1 MNNID
6 AEPLDD
12 NNPTARKRRV
22 LIVDDH
28 PLMRQGLTQLIN
40 QQPDLVVCGE
50 AEDVPEALR
59 QTSELKPDVVIVDLS
74 LRGSDGIQ
82 LIRSLHL
89 QYSQLPVLVL
99 SMHDEAIH
107 AERALKAGAWGYVMK
122 QEATNQVLS
131 AVRSVLAGD
140 IHVSQQV
147 SSKIMQGIVGG
158 SRSSQRSPIDR
169 FSDRELEVFRK
180 IGRGAATKEIAAELN
195 LSVKTIE
202 TYCAHIKEKLRLRS
216 QRQLV
221 QHAIQW
227 IMQNER

>member
-1 MNNID
+1 MNNKD
-6 AEPLDD
+6 TERLNV
-12 NNPTARKRRV
+12 NNLTGLKRRV

-28 PLMRQGLTQLIN
+28 PLMRQGLAQLIN
-40 QQPDLVVCGE
+40 QQPDLAVCGE
-50 AEDVPEALR
+50 AEDVSQGLR

-74 LRGSDGIQ
+74 LRGSDGIE

-89 QYSQLPVLVL
+89 QNAQLPVLVL
-99 SMHDEAIH
+99 SMHDEAIY
-107 AERALKAGAWGYVMK
+107 AERALKAGARGYIMK

-131 AVRSVLAGD
+131 ALRGVLAGEV
-140 IHVSQQV
+140 HVSHEV
-147 SSKIMQGIVGG
+147 SSRIMQGMVGG
-158 SRSSQRSPIDR
+158 SGGSQRSPIER

-180 IGRGAATKEIAAELN
+180 IGRGATTKEIAAELH

-202 TYCAHIKEKLRLRS
+202 TYYAHIKEKLRLRS
-216 QRQLV
+216 QRELV

>member
-1 MNNID
+1 MKSKD
-6 AEPLDD
+6 
-12 NNPTARKRRV
+12 TARLDANNLTALKRRV

-28 PLMRQGLTQLIN
+28 PLMRQGLEQLIN
-40 QQPDLVVCGE
+40 QQPDLAVCGE
-50 AEDVPEALR
+50 AEDVSQALQ

-74 LRGSDGIQ
+74 LRGSDGIE

-99 SMHDEAIH
+99 SMHDEAIY
-107 AERALKAGAWGYVMK
+107 AERALKAGAWGYIMK

-131 AVRSVLAGD
+131 AVRRVLAGE

-147 SSKIMQGIVGG
+147 SSRIMQGMVGG
-158 SRSSQRSPIDR
+158 SGSSQRSPIER

-180 IGRGAATKEIAAELN
+180 IGRGAATKEIATELH

-202 TYCAHIKEKLRLRS
+202 TYYAHIKEKLRLRS
-216 QRQLV
+216 QRELV